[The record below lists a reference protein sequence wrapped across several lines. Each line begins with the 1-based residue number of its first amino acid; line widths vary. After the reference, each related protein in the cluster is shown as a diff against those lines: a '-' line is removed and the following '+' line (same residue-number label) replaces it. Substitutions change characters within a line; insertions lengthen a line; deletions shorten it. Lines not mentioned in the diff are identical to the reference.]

1 MSDQFQDTMSKGR
14 EAAARRLWAEAERC
28 FGEAQRLQPA
38 SAEAAFNL
46 GRIVY
51 IGGDVARSMSLFTQA
66 VTADPLHIKALTA
79 LVQCLTEAGRE
90 PDAVAAA
97 AKGLSALRA
106 RADVAPASYNLVYS
120 HMAHA
125 YRRLHDLPRAAECY
139 RAMLAA
145 NPADTVTQHLL
156 AAAEGKLTQAYA
168 ADFAK
173 AFFDNLAGTFDKHL
187 VQKLDYAAPQVLAV
201 TLHEMRADK
210 ACIPAVLDL
219 GCGTGL
225 MGQALAPHFRVT
237 RLVGIDLSANMLRE
251 AEKRALYSE
260 VIQGDIAA
268 VLSGRDEPFNLIT
281 AADVFI
287 YMGDLAPVFTQA
299 ARLLR
304 PDGLF
309 AFSVEISPSDD
320 IELQS
325 NGHYRHGRSYIARL
339 AAEHGFNIARAAD
352 APVRKEAGE
361 DVMGYYV
368 YLTKVHHD

>member
-1 MSDQFQDTMSKGR
+1 MSDQFQDHMNKGR
-14 EAAARRLWAEAERC
+14 EAAARQLWPEAERY
-28 FGEAQRLQPA
+28 FGEALRLQPG
-38 SAEAAFNL
+38 SADALFNL
-46 GRIVY
+46 GRIAY
-51 IGGDVARSMSLFTQA
+51 IGTDAPRAMSLFTRTVA
-66 VTADPLHIKALTA
+66 ADPLHIKALAA

-106 RADVAPASYNLVYS
+106 RADIAPASYNLVYS

-125 YRRLHDLPRAAECY
+125 YRRLHDLPRAADCY

-187 VQKLDYAAPQVLAV
+187 VQKLAYAAPTILAE
-201 TLHEMRADK
+201 TLHDMRGHADSF
-210 ACIPAVLDL
+210 PAVLDL

-225 MGQALAPHFRVT
+225 MGQALAVQFRVT
-237 RLVGIDLSANMLRE
+237 RLIGIDLSANMLRE
-251 AEKRALYSE
+251 AEKRGLYSE
-260 VIQGDIAA
+260 LIQGDIAA
-268 VLSGRDEPFNLIT
+268 VLSGRDELFNLII

-287 YMGDLAPVFTQA
+287 YMGELKPVFAHA

-304 PDGLF
+304 TDGLF
-309 AFSVEISPSDD
+309 AFSVELSPSDD

-325 NGHYRHGRSYIARL
+325 NGHYRHSRNYIARL
-339 AAEHGFNIARAAD
+339 AAEHGFSIARAAD
-352 APVRKEAGE
+352 APVRKEASE

-368 YLTKVHHD
+368 YLTRAHHD